1 MPICSNI
8 ATQERI
14 CNLTVNVGG
23 VPYQVVESV
32 GDVSL
37 DSRFRRNDGIV
48 YQFIHASVILS
59 SLVDLNRLLE
69 EQTDLGRQAVHAYK
83 PGFGAEI
90 AMQFDPAVGEV
101 AAVPEDLARMTVN
114 LVMNACQAIAG
125 RRRGS
130 GNNYRPQLTVVPEI
144 TERAVSI
151 SSGDLGGLGDG
162 KVVFQNAVERLDP
175 GLFLLIQRYIPH
187 RDDIFAEQLAGDRIV
202 DHQQK
207 TSAR

>member
-14 CNLTVNVGG
+14 CNLTANVGG

-32 GDVSL
+32 GDGSL
-37 DSRFRRNDGIV
+37 DSGESRNDGIV
-48 YQFIHASVILS
+48 YQFIHASVILP

-69 EQTDLGRQAVHAYK
+69 EQTDLGRQAVHACK

-101 AAVPEDLARMTVN
+101 VAVPEDLARMTVN
-114 LVMNACQAIAG
+114 LVMNACQAIAE

-130 GNNYRPQLTVVPEI
+130 GNNI
-144 TERAVSI
+144 TTGR
-151 SSGDLGGLGDG
+151 SSRWSR
-162 KVVFQNAVERLDP
+162 K
-175 GLFLLIQRYIPH
+175 
-187 RDDIFAEQLAGDRIV
+187 
-202 DHQQK
+202 
-207 TSAR
+207 